1 MANTQATHTH
11 ERSGWLQRVKHW
23 LSHPTSE
30 VLPPIFGDA
39 VPPDMKLLQAEVD
52 EARQQILEAPA
63 PPTVHG
69 GRSKLARRRKSSVSS
84 S

>member
-1 MANTQATHTH
+1 MAHMQTTHKH
-11 ERSGWLQRVKHW
+11 KEAGWLQRVKRW

-39 VPPDMKLLQAEVD
+39 VPPDMKVFQAEVD
-52 EARQQILEAPA
+52 EARHEIQEAPA

-69 GRSKLARRRKSSVSS
+69 GRSKPARRRKSSVSNS
-84 S
+84 